1 MLSRAEAAYVRMALD
16 NWNRD
21 RPVLAPTLQGLAAAV
36 VTSCTDA
43 LT

>member
-1 MLSRAEAAYVRMALD
+1 MHGIRQLG
-16 NWNRD
+16 RD
-21 RPVLAPTLQGLAAAV
+21 RPVLAATLQGLAAAV